1 MGFKVSYVEVIK
13 DKRKYGNPK
22 MDLRKLLKLS
32 SEGLIGF
39 STAPLNIIGILG
51 VLISLSSLCFALYT
65 FIC

>member
-1 MGFKVSYVEVIK
+1 
-13 DKRKYGNPK
+13 

-51 VLISLSSLCFALYT
+51 VLISLFALFCSIY
-65 FIC
+65 FYVKCVYE